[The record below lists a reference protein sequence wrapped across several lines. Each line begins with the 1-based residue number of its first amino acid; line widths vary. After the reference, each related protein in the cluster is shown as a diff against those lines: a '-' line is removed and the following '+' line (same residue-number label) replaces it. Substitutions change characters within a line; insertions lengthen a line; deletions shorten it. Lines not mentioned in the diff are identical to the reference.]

1 MHLSFVWQIV
11 KQALELNGAI
21 GQIQNPFIKVNWS
34 FAEVIPI
41 SITVKIMGSNILGIG
56 QSALNAAQVGLSTTG
71 HNIANAATPGY
82 SRQVVIQGAA
92 IPQNMGFGFVGQGT
106 EIADVKRMY
115 SSFLGTQVL
124 SAQTSK
130 SQLDAYSTQIQQID
144 NLLADPSA
152 GLSPALQDFFKGV
165 QDLAANPSDAASRQ
179 ATLSSAEALASRFQG
194 LEGRLDE
201 LRQGVNE
208 QVTSSVGIINN
219 YVQQIAQ
226 LNDTIEKA
234 QSSTDGK
241 AANDLLDQ
249 RDQLVADLSK
259 EIKVTVVPQDGKYS
273 IFMGNG
279 QPLVVGVQ
287 TFALKAATSLTDPSR
302 TEVAYDAN
310 GKTVLIG
317 EANLQGGTLGGVLD
331 FRNKTLDVAQNSL
344 GRVAIGIATTFN
356 AQHRLGQ
363 DLNGQLGGDFFAPA
377 TITPVASSDNKGN
390 AVLAASISNVSA
402 LTTSDYRVQVVA
414 AGSYQVTRLSD
425 GAVTSF
431 ASFPQTIDGFDL
443 SLASGTAVAGDEFLV
458 RPTADGA
465 SEFKVAITDT
475 SKIAAAAPIVTA
487 AATTNTG
494 SGKISAGS
502 VNAPPPPDPN
512 LQQPVTITFTSAT
525 TFDVTGTGTG
535 NPTGVTYSG
544 GGNISYNGWTFQ
556 ISGAPLTGDTFTI
569 GPNSNGVGDSRNAL
583 LLGSL
588 QNTNTLANGTTTYQ
602 GAYAQLVS
610 LVGNKSHELKVT
622 SSAADSLLTQAVQ
635 AQQAESGV
643 NLDEEA
649 TNLLRYQQAYQA
661 AGKVMQIASQL
672 FDTLLSLGQ

>member
-1 MHLSFVWQIV
+1 
-11 KQALELNGAI
+11 
-21 GQIQNPFIKVNWS
+21 
-34 FAEVIPI
+34 
-41 SITVKIMGSNILGIG
+41 MGSNILSIG

-92 IPQNMGFGFVGQGT
+92 IPQNMGYGFVGQGT
-106 EIADVKRMY
+106 EIADVKRIY
-115 SSFLGTQVL
+115 SAFLGTQVL
-124 SAQTSK
+124 SAQTAK
-130 SQLDAYSTQIQQID
+130 SQLDTYSAQIKQID

-152 GLSPALQDFFKGV
+152 GLSPALQDFFKGI
-165 QDLAANPSDAASRQ
+165 QDLAANPSAAASRQ
-179 ATLSSAEALASRFQG
+179 AALSSAEALASRFQG

-208 QVTSSVGIINN
+208 QITSSVGIINN
-219 YVQQIAQ
+219 YTQQIAQ
-226 LNDTIEKA
+226 LNDAIEKA

-241 AANDLLDQ
+241 VANDLLDQ

-259 EIKVTVVPQDGKYS
+259 EIKITVVPQDGKYS

-287 TFALKAATSLTDPSR
+287 TFSLQAAVSLTDPSR
-302 TEVAYDAN
+302 TEVAYNAN

-317 EANLQGGTLGGVLD
+317 ETSLQGGKLGGLLE

-363 DLNGQLGGDFFAPA
+363 DLNGQLGGDFFATA
-377 TITPVASSDNKGN
+377 TVTPIASSDNKGN

-402 LTTSDYRVQVVA
+402 LTTSDYRVQVIA

-431 ASFPQTIDGFDL
+431 SSFPQTIDGFDL
-443 SLASGTAVAGDEFLV
+443 SLASGASVAGDEFLV

-465 SEFKVAITDT
+465 ANFKVAITDIA
-475 SKIAAAAPIVTA
+475 KIAAAAPIATA
-487 AATTNTG
+487 ALATNTG
-494 SGKISAGS
+494 TGKISAGS
-502 VNAPPPPDPN
+502 VNAPPPPNPN

-525 TFDVTGTGTG
+525 TFNVSGTGTG

-556 ISGAPLTGDTFTI
+556 ISGSPLTGDTFTI
-569 GPNSNGVGDSRNAL
+569 GPNTNGVGDSRNAL
-583 LLGSL
+583 LLGAL
-588 QNTNTLANGTTTYQ
+588 QNSNTLANGTTSYQ

-610 LVGNKSHELKVT
+610 LVGNKAHEIEVT
-622 SSAADSLLTQAVQ
+622 ASAADKLLTQAVQ

-661 AGKVMQIASQL
+661 AGKVMQIASQM
-672 FDTLLSLGQ
+672 FDTLLSLGH

>member
-1 MHLSFVWQIV
+1 
-11 KQALELNGAI
+11 
-21 GQIQNPFIKVNWS
+21 
-34 FAEVIPI
+34 
-41 SITVKIMGSNILGIG
+41 MGSNILSIG

-92 IPQNMGFGFVGQGT
+92 IPQNMGFGFIGQGT
-106 EIADVKRMY
+106 EIADVKRIY
-115 SSFLGTQVL
+115 SAFLGTQVL

-152 GLSPALQDFFKGV
+152 GLSPALQDFFKGI
-165 QDLAANPSDAASRQ
+165 QDLAANPSAAASRQ
-179 ATLSSAEALASRFQG
+179 AALSSAEALATRFQG

-208 QVTSSVGIINN
+208 QITSSVGIINS
-219 YVQQIAQ
+219 YTQQIAK
-226 LNDTIEKA
+226 LNDTIERA

-241 AANDLLDQ
+241 VANDLLDQ

-259 EIKVTVVPQDGKYS
+259 EVKITVVPQDGKYS

-287 TFALKAATSLTDPSR
+287 TFSLRAAVSLTDPSR
-302 TEVAYDAN
+302 TEVAYNAN

-317 EANLQGGTLGGVLD
+317 ESSLQGGKLGGLLE

-356 AQHRLGQ
+356 EQHRLGQ
-363 DLNGQLGGDFFAPA
+363 DLNGKLGGDFFASPS
-377 TITPVASSDNKGN
+377 ITPVASSDNQGN
-390 AVLAASISNVSA
+390 AVLSASISDVSK
-402 LTTSDYRVQVVA
+402 LTTSDYRVQVIDPTSSIP
-414 AGSYQVTRLSD
+414 GSYQVTRLSD
-425 GAVTSF
+425 GAITSF
-431 ASFPQTIDGFDL
+431 KSFPQTIDGVAL
-443 SLASGTAVAGDEFLV
+443 SLAGAGAVGDEFLV

-465 SEFKVAITDT
+465 SNFKVAVTDIA
-475 SKIAAAAPIVTA
+475 KIAAAAPIATA
-487 AATTNTG
+487 APATNTG
-494 SGKISAGS
+494 TGKISAGT
-502 VNAPPPPDPN
+502 VNAPPPPDLN
-512 LQQPVTITFTSAT
+512 LQKPVTITFTSKT
-525 TFDVTGTGTG
+525 SFNVSGDGIPD
-535 NPTGVTYSG
+535 PTSG
-544 GGNISYNGWTFQ
+544 IYTVGDNISYNGWTVQ
-556 ISGAPLTGDTFTI
+556 ITGAPLSGDTFTI
-569 GPNSNGVGDSRNAL
+569 GPNLNGVGDSRNAL
-583 LLGSL
+583 LLGAL
-588 QNTNTLANGTTTYQ
+588 QTKNTLANGTTSYQ

-610 LVGNKSHELKVT
+610 LVGNKAHEIQVT
-622 SSAADSLLTQAVQ
+622 KSAADKLLTQAVE

-672 FDTLLSLGQ
+672 FDTLLSLGH

>member
-1 MHLSFVWQIV
+1 
-11 KQALELNGAI
+11 
-21 GQIQNPFIKVNWS
+21 
-34 FAEVIPI
+34 
-41 SITVKIMGSNILGIG
+41 MGSNILSIG

-92 IPQNMGFGFVGQGT
+92 IPQNMGYGFIGQGT
-106 EIADVKRMY
+106 EIADVKRIY
-115 SSFLGTQVL
+115 SAFLGTQVL
-124 SAQTSK
+124 SAQTAK
-130 SQLDAYSTQIQQID
+130 SQLDTYSAQIKQID

-152 GLSPALQDFFKGV
+152 GLSPALQDFFKGI
-165 QDLAANPSDAASRQ
+165 QDLAANPSAAASRQ
-179 ATLSSAEALASRFQG
+179 AALSSAEALASRFQG

-201 LRQGVNE
+201 LRQGVNA
-208 QVTSSVGIINN
+208 QITSSVGIINN
-219 YVQQIAQ
+219 YTQQIAQ

-241 AANDLLDQ
+241 VANDLLDQ
-249 RDQLVADLSK
+249 RDQLIADLSK
-259 EIKVTVVPQDGKYS
+259 EIKITVVPQDGKYS
-273 IFMGNG
+273 VFMGNG

-287 TFALKAATSLTDPSR
+287 TFSLQAAVSLTDPSR
-302 TEVAYDAN
+302 TEVAYNAN

-317 EANLQGGTLGGVLD
+317 ESSLQGGKLGGLLE

-377 TITPVASSDNKGN
+377 TVTPIASSDNKGN

-402 LTTSDYRVQVVA
+402 LTTSDYRVQVIA

-425 GAVTSF
+425 GAVTAFS
-431 ASFPQTIDGFDL
+431 SFPQNIDGVDL
-443 SLASGTAVAGDEFLV
+443 SLASGAGVAGDEFLV

-465 SEFKVAITDT
+465 AGFKVAITDIA
-475 SKIAAAAPIVTA
+475 KIAAAAPIATA
-487 AATTNTG
+487 ALATNTG
-494 SGKISAGS
+494 TGKISAGS
-502 VNAPPPPDPN
+502 VNAPPPPNPN

-525 TFDVTGTGTG
+525 TFDVSGTGTG

-556 ISGAPLTGDTFTI
+556 ISGAPLAGDTFTI
-569 GPNSNGVGDSRNAL
+569 KPNSNGVGDSRNAL
-583 LLGSL
+583 LLGAL
-588 QNTNTLANGTTTYQ
+588 QSSNTLANGTTSYQ

-610 LVGNKSHELKVT
+610 LVGNKAHEIEVT
-622 SSAADSLLTQAVQ
+622 ASAADKLLTQAVQ

-661 AGKVMQIASQL
+661 AGKVMQIASQM
-672 FDTLLSLGQ
+672 FDTLLSIGH